1 MKKLFIVL
9 SCSLLLVQAG
19 AQDFTFSQF
28 YEMPLLRNPALA
40 GIFNGNIRVQS
51 AFRNQWASVSV
62 PYQTT
67 ALSTEITFPVGLGE
81 DLLTVGMQV
90 TNDVAGD
97 SKLGRTQLMPVLSFH
112 KAFNDESSFLT
123 FAVMGGYVQSQF
135 DPTRLRFNDQ
145 FLNGGYDPG
154 AGTSA
159 TFDRINLSYLD
170 ASTGL
175 AFNSE
180 LGYSGSRFYLG
191 VAAYHFLR
199 SNVSFYDGDAVVLQP
214 RYVANAGLNLQ
225 TGLRHNTYLYGDYI
239 MQGGNRQFLAGIL
252 YNYVVKEYMDNKG
265 NISMSAGAAY
275 RWGDALVPIFRMEL
289 EHLSFGASYDI
300 NISKLKSASQYRGG
314 LELTL
319 AYVNTLNA
327 LLSRKHVEKYACPI
341 RF

>member
-1 MKKLFIVL
+1 MKRYIIILT
-9 SCSLLLVQAG
+9 LLLFLNDTE

-28 YEMPLLRNPALA
+28 YETPLLRNPALA

-67 ALSTEITFPVGLGE
+67 ALSTEVTFPLGLGD

-97 SKLGRTQLMPVLSFH
+97 SRLARTQLLPVVSFH
-112 KAFNDESSFLT
+112 KALNDNTSFLT
-123 FAVMGGYVQSQF
+123 LAFMGGYIQSQF
-135 DPTRLRFNDQ
+135 DFSKLLFNDQ
-145 FLNGGYDPG
+145 FIDGMGPNGPTG
-154 AGTSA
+154 AS
-159 TFDRINLSYLD
+159 FDRTSFSYLD

-199 SNVSFYDGDAVVLQP
+199 SKVYFFDDKADILQP
-214 RYVANAGLNLQ
+214 RFIANGGLNLV
-225 TGLRHNTYLYGDYI
+225 TGLRHNTYFYGDYI
-239 MQGGNRQFLAGIL
+239 IQGGHRQFLAGIL
-252 YNYVVKEYMDNKG
+252 YNYVVKEYQDNKG
-265 NISMSAGAAY
+265 NVSMAAGASY
-275 RWGDALVPIFRMEL
+275 RWGDAVIPTFKMEF
-289 EHLSFGASYDI
+289 EHLTFGASYDI

-319 AYVNTLNA
+319 SYMNTLNA
-327 LLSRKHVEKYACPI
+327 LLSRKVNEKFACPI